1 MGITF
6 SQERLK
12 RYKDIAMLM
21 LKYGDKDMAKEEE
34 DFEIYKKSDDSDVK
48 EKAKKFANDLE
59 EMGPT
64 FIKLGQLLSTRPDF
78 LPEAYIEALTR
89 LQDKVE
95 PFPYE
100 KVEAIVTVELGVR
113 ISKAFQS
120 FESVPLAAASLGQVH
135 YAVLRDGREVAVKI
149 QRPDIVE
156 VIKEDLKALED
167 IATSLEKFTDVG
179 RKFAFNDIL
188 TEFKESLIHELDYKR
203 EAENLIK
210 LGNNLRNYK
219 EIVVPRPIKD
229 YSTNRVLTME
239 YISGTKVTK
248 LSPLT
253 RLEMDGGRLAEQ
265 LFKAYLDQVLVDG
278 FFHADPHPGNVFI
291 TEDKQIALIDLG
303 MVAKVD
309 PDMREKLIKLLL
321 HVSSGRGYEAA
332 LIGRELSKHLD
343 DYNEENFIEEV
354 KDFVSKYHDASLDQI
369 KVGRVVIQ
377 LSRIATENGMRAPS
391 ELTMLGKTL
400 LNLDE
405 IGTTLEPKFNP
416 NEVIQEH
423 AQSILQKHFLNNLS
437 PGNLFASL
445 LEVNEFVRKLPGRL
459 NELLD
464 SLQKNKISFN
474 IKAFDEVELMTNLQ
488 KIANRIT
495 MGLVLAALI
504 IGAAIM
510 MQVETNFQ
518 IFGYPGL
525 PIIFFLIAAICALA
539 LVFSIVMGD
548 RWTRNHKK

>member
-1 MGITF
+1 
-6 SQERLK
+6 
-12 RYKDIAMLM
+12 
-21 LKYGDKDMAKEEE
+21 
-34 DFEIYKKSDDSDVK
+34 
-48 EKAKKFANDLE
+48 
-59 EMGPT
+59 
-64 FIKLGQLLSTRPDF
+64 
-78 LPEAYIEALTR
+78 
-89 LQDKVE
+89 
-95 PFPYE
+95 
-100 KVEAIVTVELGVR
+100 
-113 ISKAFQS
+113 
-120 FESVPLAAASLGQVH
+120 
-135 YAVLRDGREVAVKI
+135 
-149 QRPDIVE
+149 
-156 VIKEDLKALED
+156 
-167 IATSLEKFTDVG
+167 
-179 RKFAFNDIL
+179 
-188 TEFKESLIHELDYKR
+188 
-203 EAENLIK
+203 
-210 LGNNLRNYK
+210 
-219 EIVVPRPIKD
+219 
-229 YSTNRVLTME
+229 
-239 YISGTKVTK
+239 
-248 LSPLT
+248 
-253 RLEMDGGRLAEQ
+253 
-265 LFKAYLDQVLVDG
+265 
-278 FFHADPHPGNVFI
+278 
-291 TEDKQIALIDLG
+291 